1 MLSKLFSPSPPCS
14 RPSLFLSKMDFVAAA
29 VDFFLT
35 TGGATQLANHVQAVV
50 GGVLPPQQQHL
61 LSEHVN
67 ESSSQVSTIPL
78 HIMGTQTLAI
88 IDVSNT
94 HQVVSLKLMK
104 LSLLA
109 NADEALSSWSMCF
122 SLR

>member
-14 RPSLFLSKMDFVAAA
+14 QPSLFLSKMDAAAA
-29 VDFFLT
+29 VADFFLT
-35 TGGATQLANHVQAVV
+35 ISGAAQLANHVQAAV
-50 GGVLPPQQQHL
+50 GGVFPPQQQHL

-67 ESSSQVSTIPL
+67 ESSSQVSTILL
-78 HIMGTQTLAI
+78 HIIGTQTLAI
-88 IDVSNT
+88 INVSNT

-109 NADEALSSWSMCF
+109 NADEALSPWSRCF